1 MFFRRE
7 KPHKFTF
14 EERLKRLSEFGFTVA
29 QEGNRAR
36 VSKLGCAAML
46 EGSGAELT
54 KVGKSGV
61 IVGNEIGYLV
71 HGGYQ
76 AFLETESGRKVPAL
90 AEHLKALHDFQEDLR
105 EGLGL
110 TSRGKLT
117 FATIANTSRVYCSAI
132 LTEFDATPPTLS
144 TTGALP
150 AATPAG

>member
-7 KPHKFTF
+7 KPHEFTF
-14 EERLKRLSEFGFTVA
+14 EERLKRLKEFGFTVT

-76 AFLETESGRKVPAL
+76 AFLESESGRKVPAL

-110 TSRGKLT
+110 TSLYNMSLGTT
-117 FATIANTSRVYCSAI
+117 FNKHIYDRV
-132 LTEFDATPPTLS
+132 EDRDVDRPD
-144 TTGALP
+144 LP
-150 AATPAG
+150 WEAPLRDDR